1 MQAKA
6 NFLELLKEQDL
17 TGSSTWSSVKEKI
30 RDDSRYRAL
39 ESSSTKEV
47 IFKEFISRIN
57 QDTTNV
63 DISTN
68 INESLK
74 QKEKQEKIEASIRER
89 EKEVRQ
95 LDSR

>member
-1 MQAKA
+1 M
-6 NFLELLKEQDL
+6 

>member
-1 MQAKA
+1 M
-6 NFLELLKEQDL
+6 

-68 INESLK
+68 ITESLK

>member
-1 MQAKA
+1 MQAKS
-6 NFLELLKEQDL
+6 NFLELLKEQDFINEN
-17 TGSSTWSSVKEKI
+17 STWSSVKEKI
-30 RDDSRYRAL
+30 RDDPRYKAL

-63 DISTN
+63 DKEIT
-68 INESLK
+68 ESLK

-89 EKEVRQ
+89 EKEV
-95 LDSR
+95 S